1 VTAAFAA
8 GALAFT
14 AACFACLVYLHVARI
29 PGYSP
34 VRQTVSEYGLTAQAA
49 WYRAQVR
56 CAAAA
61 AVCLAVALGRP
72 LRVVVLLCV
81 FAAARLAISFFPILS
96 VEHLV
101 LALVA
106 FVSIAS
112 AAGALKRAEHGT
124 PAFGLVMAAL
134 LLGFVVVRRSELG
147 FGGLVER
154 GFYAASL
161 AWLALVAARLV

>member
-1 VTAAFAA
+1 MTTAFAA

-14 AACFACLVYLHVARI
+14 AACFACLVYLHVVRI

-34 VRQTVSEYGLTAQAA
+34 VRQTVSEYGLTAHSA

-61 AVCLAVALGRP
+61 AVCLAVALGHPR
-72 LRVVVLLCV
+72 RVVVLLCV
-81 FAAARLAISFFPILS
+81 FAAARLAISFFPIRS
-96 VEHLV
+96 VEHVL
-101 LALVA
+101 LALVT
-106 FVSIAS
+106 FVSIA
-112 AAGALKRAEHGT
+112 AAATGLKRPEHGL
-124 PAFGLVMAAL
+124 PALGWAMAAL
-134 LLGFVVVRRSELG
+134 LVLFVVVRRGGLG
-147 FGGLVER
+147 IGGLVER